1 MLQNRFKINKFNEIN
16 NLVLLNQPITFSNV
30 YKQIITYRSA
40 KKMCKQKNSI
50 YTKKKLM
57 YPLPY
62 RHSNNNTSKK
72 NVYML
77 QMLYIY
83 HSINYKHFG
92 GYKKYVFIYK
102 ILISSV
108 L

>member
-1 MLQNRFKINKFNEIN
+1 MLF
-16 NLVLLNQPITFSNV
+16 NQPTNIPMS
-30 YKQIITYRSA
+30 KQSITYRSA
-40 KKMCKQKNSI
+40 KRKMSVNKINPIC
-50 YTKKKLM
+50 KKKS

-62 RHSNNNTSKK
+62 RPKNNNTSKK
-72 NVYML
+72 KSFMR
-77 QMLYIY
+77 QWFIY

-92 GYKKYVFIYK
+92 GYKKYVFIHK